1 VTEEFD
7 PMKTYVDSEAKRR
20 QTRKNKL
27 LNRTERRIGRWAR
40 HNLYFV
46 GFTFSDPMVSATLML
61 LLAAMVSA
69 LLLSKADFANPPIG
83 MPVTIAVFGLGIAG
97 FNIGARSK
105 RR

>member
-1 VTEEFD
+1 
-7 PMKTYVDSEAKRR
+7 
-20 QTRKNKL
+20 
-27 LNRTERRIGRWAR
+27 
-40 HNLYFV
+40 
-46 GFTFSDPMVSATLML
+46 
-61 LLAAMVSA
+61 MVSA